1 MNLIKKLCIIAPVVP
16 SMLYEAYLKVLVGTD
31 VASIYPLSCAS
42 PGPAVAG
49 HADPSDTVLV
59 AQPVNA
65 GAPEGV
71 TDTF

>member
-1 MNLIKKLCIIAPVVP
+1 M
-16 SMLYEAYLKVLVGTD
+16 KVLVGTD